1 MRTVEQRKKMLK
13 NMREH
18 ADENAQRIEKVMK
31 KMNITGSLYKK
42 ERRKC
47 FNCGKEFISSSTYIR
62 NGKWVITGP
71 FTCSIE
77 CTDDLIIKG
86 VL

>member
-1 MRTVEQRKKMLK
+1 MMTVEQRKKMLK

-18 ADENAQRIEKVMK
+18 AAENAQRIERVME
-31 KMNITGSLYKK
+31 KMNITGSLERK

-47 FNCGKEFISSSTYIR
+47 FNCGKEFVSASTYLQ

-77 CTDDLIIKG
+77 CTDDLITKG